1 MNEWTVFLALGT
13 IIGLFLAVGKPI
25 LDLNTTITKLQATV
39 ENLIEDVKEFKKD
52 NEGEHAE
59 IKGQLSDHEKRIRIL
74 EDK

>member
-59 IKGQLSDHEKRIRIL
+59 IKDQLSDHEKRIRVL